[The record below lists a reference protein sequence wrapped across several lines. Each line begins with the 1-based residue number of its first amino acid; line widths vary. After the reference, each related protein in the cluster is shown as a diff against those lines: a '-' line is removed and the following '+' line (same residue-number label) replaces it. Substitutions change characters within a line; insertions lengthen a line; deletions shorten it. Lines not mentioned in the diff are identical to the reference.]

1 MFWKGKHWKY
11 SSFKS
16 DQHTKSK
23 WWLRKMTNWLRSD
36 RGEPDIVYSGAGKW
50 KRRADHAT
58 LVTFS
63 SSTNTEGELFPFHG
77 IYIHVWSGKY
87 VYWLS
92 MNRFSRFF
100 GLQQVSASANVT
112 CIKGVVSLKGRVW
125 RFLSIALVKVVMDY
139 SSVPVCQGGAPMYGR
154 GQFLTVTVNPSSSL
168 ELSQE
173 LGYTVL
179 L

>member
-1 MFWKGKHWKY
+1 
-11 SSFKS
+11 
-16 DQHTKSK
+16 
-23 WWLRKMTNWLRSD
+23 
-36 RGEPDIVYSGAGKW
+36 
-50 KRRADHAT
+50 
-58 LVTFS
+58 
-63 SSTNTEGELFPFHG
+63 
-77 IYIHVWSGKY
+77 
-87 VYWLS
+87 

-112 CIKGVVSLKGRVW
+112 CIKGVVRLKGRVW

-139 SSVPVCQGGAPMYGR
+139 SSVPVCQGGATMYGR